1 MSSADEGTDTVFC
14 ISCGTEL
21 DTDTE
26 FCPECGSDQSP
37 ESLNSGTEPATNDG
51 FTSWAIGFKPG
62 HTLRNVVVGLAYFLF
77 YAIGIPLLIY
87 AYLVE
92 NPGKGKYFAWAGG
105 GLLMLAGLGTL
116 VEGTMPA
123 VAAGLIVI
131 AIGLMFL
138 PIVRRRLGVGSPPG
152 IDEHNSAR
160 RNLLVGVGYGFAGF
174 VVSGAA
180 MGTLVPETETDSSH
194 DETSETDGSD
204 GSGGNSDGSSASD
217 STSASRSDSTSGG
230 NGGSESLEAQYPNH
244 YAIDESNEI
253 VLRDVEA
260 NADEFSVTIEGEVI
274 NASDRDYSYVQLGF
288 GLYDSTGAKVGD
300 AVANTS
306 GLAAGQRWRF
316 EAVGTNSNSPDTF
329 QLEDVTAY

>member
-1 MSSADEGTDTVFC
+1 MSSTDEGTDTVFC

-21 DTDTE
+21 DADTE
-26 FCPECGSDQSP
+26 FCPECGSNQSP
-37 ESLNSGTEPATNDG
+37 ESLNSGTEAATNDG

-62 HTLRNVVVGLAYFLF
+62 HTLRNVVVGLAYLLF
-77 YAIGIPLLIY
+77 YVVGIPLLIY

-92 NPGKGKYFAWAGG
+92 NPGKGKYFAWAAG

-123 VAAGLIVI
+123 IAAGLIVI
-131 AIGLMFL
+131 AIGLAFL
-138 PIVRRRLGVGSPPG
+138 PMVRRKLGVGSPPG

-160 RNLLVGVGYGFAGF
+160 RNVLIGVGYGFAGF
-174 VVSGAA
+174 VASGAT
-180 MGTLVPETETDSSH
+180 MGALVPETETDSSQ
-194 DETSETDGSD
+194 DEAGTTSESGS
-204 GSGGNSDGSSASD
+204 SSAS
-217 STSASRSDSTSGG
+217 SSESTSGSSS
-230 NGGSESLEAQYPNH
+230 GGSDSLEAQYPNY

-260 NADEFSVTIEGEVI
+260 NADEFSVTIEGEAI

-300 AVANTS
+300 ALANTS

-316 EAVGTNSNSPDTF
+316 EAVGTNSNNPDTF